1 MISGLLYLPAAILL
15 PTKVFSFLLDV
26 VWKMCGRIFFFSSL
40 LHQQA
45 TAKQATTSTAQSMA
59 RTKQTARKSTGRKVP
74 RAPRGGAGEVNVGPD
89 YDQDYDD
96 FNKDIL
102 GDGDS
107 DSEDDGYDIKKFKG
121 RRDDDEEQQ
130 QGNEPYMLFDFRKG
144 KDCFPENVDLIDA
157 KRAENLLEKATA
169 AAEEAAKMKKKDGEE
184 DDAGKDKK
192 TADTGTT
199 GGYSSYSSTTAW
211 GESKGG
217 EETATDNDD
226 NGIGDAVFETLKDGS
241 TALII
246 KPGYRLRLK
255 LADLLEGGDEKKEE
269 RKKNAEKEKKRK
281 DKKKAKYSNY
291 DAWPDMDDGWGDKK
305 YGSSKWF
312 KEYINSYTITMDI
325 KILEEIPREG
335 IALYQTALI
344 HCEENKRSGKT
355 ALTRSDGECIVN
367 QAGGVGMFGTYGDTT
382 RARIEVGCWRRI
394 VVTVNCAG
402 SSGEKGEMRTWI
414 GTEAGVVLKEESI
427 VANER
432 FALDPDGL
440 YIFSSA
446 QASMMPGNIAVR
458 TIRIESK
465 FSTDQDVKTNRA
477 RDKVCINLFLR
488 LIICSCSVAM
498 MKKGGLKFR
507 SNGKVCL

>member
-1 MISGLLYLPAAILL
+1 MVEDYE
-15 PTKVFSFLLDV
+15 
-26 VWKMCGRIFFFSSL
+26 KMCVRISFFSC
-40 LHQQA
+40 QQP
-45 TAKQATTSTAQSMA
+45 TTEHCLIVMMA
-59 RTKQTARKSTGRKVP
+59 RTKSTSRKSGRKAP
-74 RAPRGGAGEVNVGPD
+74 RAPRANGEVTVGPD
-89 YDQDYDD
+89 YDQEYDD

-107 DSEDDGYDIKKFKG
+107 DSEDDGYDFNKFKG
-121 RRDDDEEQQ
+121 RRDDDDDQQQ

-144 KDCFPENVDLIDA
+144 KEFFPENVDLIDA
-157 KRAENLLEKATA
+157 KRADTLLEKATA
-169 AAEEAAKMKKKDGEE
+169 AAEEAAKMKKKEGE
-184 DDAGKDKK
+184 DDDTGKEKK
-192 TADTGTT
+192 TADTGTTT
-199 GGYSSYSSTTAW
+199 GGYSSYSSTTW
-211 GESKGG
+211 GESKGD
-217 EETATDNDD
+217 ETAVDNDD

-246 KPGYRLRLK
+246 KPGYRLRLRI
-255 LADLLEGGDEKKEE
+255 ADLLEGGDEKKEE

-281 DKKKAKYSNY
+281 EKKKVKYSNY

-305 YGSSKWF
+305 YGGSSKWF
-312 KEYINSYTITMDI
+312 KEYINAYTITMDI

-355 ALTRSDGECIVN
+355 SLTRSDGECIVN

-382 RARIEVGCWRRI
+382 RARIDVGCWRRI
-394 VVTVNCAG
+394 VVTVNCAA

-427 VANER
+427 VSNER

-440 YIFSSA
+440 FLFSSA
-446 QASMMPGNIAVR
+446 QAAMMPGNIAIRTVR
-458 TIRIESK
+458 VESK

-477 RDKVCINLFLR
+477 RDKVLFVILVQ
-488 LIICSCSVAM
+488 S
-498 MKKGGLKFR
+498 
-507 SNGKVCL
+507 